1 MHDRRPFAFILCAS
15 LLVGAFP
22 GVALAQEEETVVFPP
37 EGVEW
42 RLQVYEADTE
52 RGMVAVPDEV
62 EVSLFMSGGDVVGN
76 AGCNSYFGSYEID
89 AERLT
94 FPVPFGSTLQFC
106 EGPEQEVEDAYLPL
120 LSAVEGWSVD
130 DEGRLQLSDAGAAV
144 TLAYS
149 EAPVEITATDID
161 ALMEE
166 LSSLQQQIDQ
176 AEVEIT
182 TLTEEFAS
190 VNVTRLRNRIAA
202 NEEAIAEQAGTIDR
216 LRGRIRAN
224 EDAIA
229 ELQATDG
236 RLRNRIK
243 ALEESDAAQTERIK
257 ALEDAVF
264 VPTPA
269 SE

>member
-1 MHDRRPFAFILCAS
+1 MHKRRSFVFILGAS
-15 LLVGAFP
+15 LLLGALP
-22 GVALAQEEETVVFPP
+22 GVALAQEEEAVVFPP

-42 RLQVYEADTE
+42 RLQMYEAGPDI
-52 RGMVAVPDEV
+52 GMVDVPEGV

-76 AGCNSYFGSYEID
+76 AGCNSIFGSYQID
-89 AERLT
+89 AETLS
-94 FPVPFGSTLQFC
+94 FPVPFGSTLKLC

-120 LSAVEGWSVD
+120 LSAVEGWSIG
-130 DEGRLQLSDAGAAV
+130 DEGALSLSDVGGAV
-144 TLAYS
+144 TLVYS
-149 EAPVEITATDID
+149 EAPVEITATDVE
-161 ALMEE
+161 ALMAE
-166 LSSLQQQIDQ
+166 LSGLQQQIDQ
-176 AEVEIT
+176 AELEIA
-182 TLTEEFAS
+182 TLTDEFAS
-190 VNVTRLRNRIAA
+190 VNVTKLRNRIAA
-202 NEEAIAEQAGTIDR
+202 NEDAISEQAETIDR

-236 RLRNRIK
+236 RLRDRIK
-243 ALEESDAAQTERIK
+243 ALEESDAAQTERIT